1 MSPGEEFDRQY
12 MLLTQAT
19 QHDYEDICRID
30 VLGLADTAEHDQ
42 RSVYEEFKEQLVRS
56 SEGWYE
62 TGLPWRGN
70 HPPLPSNKEGS
81 LRRLDRL
88 VKKLDRQGITTEYN
102 QIIEEQKRTGII
114 ELAPDPPT
122 GQEFCFPHKLVV
134 RHSAKSTKTR
144 VVYDALAKAQ
154 PEAPLLNDC
163 LYPGPSLQNKL
174 WDVLIHH
181 RSFPVALCGD
191 IEKAF
196 LQIRIKLQERD
207 ALRFHWKSDEHSKTL
222 VYRFTRVLFGLTS
235 SPFLLG
241 GVIEQ
246 H

>member
-1 MSPGEEFDRQY
+1 MSPGKEFDRQY

-19 QHDYEDICRID
+19 QHDYGDLCRID

-42 RSVYEEFKEQLVRS
+42 GSVYEEFKEQLVRS

-88 VKKLDRQGITTEYN
+88 VKKLDRQGITTEHN

-122 GQEFCFPHKLVV
+122 GQEFYLPHKPVV
-134 RHSAKSTKTR
+134 DPFQLPYAVILKRHSSKFELSYKKEMHSVFIGR
-144 VVYDALAKAQ
+144 VTNT
-154 PEAPLLNDC
+154 PRP
-163 LYPGPSLQNKL
+163 
-174 WDVLIHH
+174 
-181 RSFPVALCGD
+181 
-191 IEKAF
+191 
-196 LQIRIKLQERD
+196 
-207 ALRFHWKSDEHSKTL
+207 
-222 VYRFTRVLFGLTS
+222 
-235 SPFLLG
+235 
-241 GVIEQ
+241 
-246 H
+246 